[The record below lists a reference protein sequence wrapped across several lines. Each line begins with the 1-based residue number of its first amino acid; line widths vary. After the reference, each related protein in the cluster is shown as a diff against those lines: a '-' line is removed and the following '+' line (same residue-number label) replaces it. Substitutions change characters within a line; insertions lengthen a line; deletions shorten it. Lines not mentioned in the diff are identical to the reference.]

1 MTPRTM
7 SRFTGA
13 FPPALLGI
21 ARGGP
26 WSLAAYNQG
35 LPGDRSLALTER
47 GRGGDIA

>member
-13 FPPALLGI
+13 FPPALIGI

-26 WSLAAYNQG
+26 WTLAHTINDFRAA
-35 LPGDRSLALTER
+35 PARR
-47 GRGGDIA
+47 